1 MKRFLSR
8 YKLAL
13 ALAALM
19 LTGCATPQLM
29 PFNVDVLQ
37 PNTFTLDVE
46 ETPAAFVATYS
57 DDKLDSAEVATV
69 ALAAARKVEEANALE
84 EGEVGAFTIP
94 ASEFKGTSDKE
105 YLEQLMMAT
114 GSGLLAIIS
123 DIDFGQG
130 TVSRTYNSF
139 LGAGAVAVI
148 PTKAHLTI
156 YDAIA
161 DTTLFQSAIT
171 DSIKFRIPDEY
182 AYSTQSVQEYVDKC
196 DSLIFAAFG
205 NRLASKV
212 CENWIEE
219 EWMLIDYPQES
230 AWHTAYKHAMDFKW
244 EDAIKEWMPMTEDQN
259 SEKASFAAF
268 NIAVACQ
275 MLGNT
280 DLAENWITY
289 ARSRYDFEQ
298 AGQLHKYLKMK
309 KNKSQN

>member
-8 YKLAL
+8 YRLLLAG
-13 ALAALM
+13 AAFM
-19 LTGCATPQLM
+19 LTGCATPQVML
-29 PFNVDVLQ
+29 FNVDVLQ
-37 PNTFTLDVE
+37 PSAFTLNVE
-46 ETPAAFVATYS
+46 ESSAAFVGTYS
-57 DDKLDSAEVATV
+57 DDRQDSSEVATI

-84 EGEVGAFTIP
+84 EGAVGAFTIP
-94 ASEFKGTSDKE
+94 ASEFKGTADKE
-105 YLEQLMMAT
+105 YLEQLMLAT
-114 GSGLLAIIS
+114 GSGILAIIS

-130 TVSRTYNSF
+130 TISRTYSSY
-139 LGAGAVAVI
+139 LGAGTLAVI
-148 PTKAHLTI
+148 PAKAHLTV
-156 YDAIA
+156 YDAIS
-161 DTTLFQSAIT
+161 DTTLFSST
-171 DSIKFRIPDEY
+171 VHDSIKFMIPSQ
-182 AYSTQSVQEYVDKC
+182 YSYSRQSVQEYVDGN
-196 DSLIFAAFG
+196 DSLIFAVFG
-205 NRLASKV
+205 NLLASKV
-212 CENWIEE
+212 CENWTQE

>member
-130 TVSRTYNSF
+130 TVSRTYSSF
-139 LGAGAVAVI
+139 YGTETIAVI
-148 PTKAHLTI
+148 PAKANLTI
-156 YDAIA
+156 YDAIS
-161 DTTLFQSAIT
+161 DTTLFNSPLS

-182 AYSTQSVQEYVDKC
+182 AYSKQSIQEYVDKC

-205 NRLASKV
+205 NHLASKV

-230 AWHTAYKHAMDFKW
+230 SWHKAYEHAMDFKW

-280 DLAENWITY
+280 DLAESWISY
-289 ARSRYDFEQ
+289 ARSKYDFEQ
-298 AGQLHKYLKMK
+298 ARQLHSYLKMK
-309 KNKSQN
+309 KNTLQH

>member
-13 ALAALM
+13 AGAAL
-19 LTGCATPQLM
+19 LLSGCATPQIM

-37 PNTFTLDVE
+37 PNAFTLDVE

-57 DDKLDSAEVATV
+57 DDKQDSAQVATI
-69 ALAAARKVEEANALE
+69 ALAAARKLETANALE

-123 DIDFGQG
+123 DTDFGQG
-130 TVSRTYNSF
+130 RVFRTYNSF
-139 LGAGAVAVI
+139 LGAGTGVVI
-148 PTKAHLTI
+148 PANARLTI

-161 DTTLFQSAIT
+161 DTTIFQSAIT
-171 DSIKFRIPDEY
+171 DSIKFRIPEEY
-182 AYSTQSVQEYVDKC
+182 AYSKQSIQEFVDKC
-196 DSLIFAAFG
+196 DSLIFAALG
-205 NRLASKV
+205 ECIASKV
-212 CENWIEE
+212 CENWTEE
-219 EWMLIDYPQES
+219 EWMLIDYPDES
-230 AWHTAYKHAMDFKW
+230 SWHKAYQHAMDFKW
-244 EDAIKEWMPMTEDQN
+244 EEAIKEWMPMTEDQN